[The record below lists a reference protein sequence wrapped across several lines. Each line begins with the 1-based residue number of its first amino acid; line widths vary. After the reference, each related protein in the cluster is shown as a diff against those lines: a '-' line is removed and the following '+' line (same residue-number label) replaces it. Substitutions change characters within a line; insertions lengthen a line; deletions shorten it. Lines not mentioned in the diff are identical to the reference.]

1 MSETDTG
8 HSNTPRTG
16 SVAEVFLAFLK
27 LGVSS
32 FGGPSAHLAYFRTEF
47 VERRGWLD
55 DRAYSDLVALC
66 QFLPGPASSQVGFA
80 LGLRRA
86 RWAGAF
92 AAWAAFTLPSALLLI
107 LFATGITQVEAIAA
121 SGAVH
126 GLKLAAVAI
135 VAHATWGMAR
145 SLCPDWTR
153 TLIAIIAAGIVLASS
168 STGAQLIAIAV
179 GGLFAV
185 GALRMPPVL
194 FPPQDV
200 YPVSR
205 RTGFILLTVFALLL
219 ALLPTLGSASGQP
232 ALILLGESYRSGAL
246 VFGGGHVVLPALHAS
261 LVAPGWISEQSFL
274 AGYGAAQAVPG
285 PLFAFGAYLGA
296 IMLGWAGGLLA
307 LAAIFGPG
315 LLLVVGILP
324 FWQSLQRHPRLR
336 AAMAGASAAVVGVL
350 AATLYD
356 PLWTGSVHS
365 GVDVAVVAAGALLL
379 FTKRASPL
387 VVVVAC
393 ALAGPFLAPNL

>member
-1 MSETDTG
+1 MSAPDNDHTSKQIDTPTAG
-8 HSNTPRTG
+8 A
-16 SVAEVFLAFLK
+16 VAEVFLAFLK

-32 FGGPSAHLAYFRTEF
+32 FGGPSAHLAFFRTEF

-86 RWAGAF
+86 GWAGAM

-107 LFATGITQVEAIAA
+107 LFAAGLTQVEAIAA

-153 TLIAIIAAGIVLASS
+153 TLIAILAAGIVLASAT
-168 STGAQLIAIAV
+168 TGAQLIAIAA
-179 GGLFAV
+179 GGLLAFA
-185 GALRMPPVL
+185 ALRMPPVL
-194 FPPQDV
+194 FTAHDD
-200 YPVSR
+200 YRIAR
-205 RTGFILLTVFALLL
+205 RTGIILLTVFGLLL
-219 ALLPTLGSASGQP
+219 ALLPALGSATRQP
-232 ALILLGESYRSGAL
+232 ALVLLGESYRSGAL

-261 LVAPGWISEQSFL
+261 LVAPGWISEQAFL

-296 IMLGWAGGLLA
+296 VMLGWAGGLLA
-307 LAAIFGPG
+307 LVAIFGPG
-315 LLLVVGILP
+315 LLLVAGVLP
-324 FWQSLQRHPRLR
+324 FWQSLQKHPRLR

-356 PLWTGSVHS
+356 PLWTGAIQS
-365 GVDVAVVAAGALLL
+365 GADVAVVVAGVVLL
-379 FTKRASPL
+379 FTRRVSPL
-387 VVVVAC
+387 VIVVLC
-393 ALAGPFLAPNL
+393 ALAGMVV

>member
-1 MSETDTG
+1 MSATDDDRI
-8 HSNTPRTG
+8 NTTPPTG
-16 SVAEVFLAFLK
+16 SVAEVFIAFLK

-47 VERRGWLD
+47 VERRRWLD

-86 RWAGAF
+86 RWAGAM

-107 LFATGITQVEAIAA
+107 LFAAGFTQVDAIAA

-145 SLCPDWTR
+145 SLCPDWVR
-153 TLIAIIAAGIVLASS
+153 TFIAILAAGIVLAAS
-168 STGAQLIAIAV
+168 STGAQLAAIAG
-179 GGLFAV
+179 GGLIALA
-185 GALRMPPVL
+185 ALRVPEVPYM
-194 FPPQDV
+194 PQDD
-200 YPVSR
+200 YRIRR
-205 RTGFILLTVFALLL
+205 RTGVILLTVFAVLL
-219 ALLPTLGSASGQP
+219 ALLPALGSASGQP
-232 ALILLGESYRSGAL
+232 ALVLLGESYRSGAL

-261 LVAPGWISEQSFL
+261 LVAPGWISEQAFL

-307 LAAIFGPG
+307 VAAIFGPG
-315 LLLVVGILP
+315 LLLVAGVLP

-356 PLWTGSVHS
+356 PLWTGAVHS
-365 GVDVAVVAAGALLL
+365 GADVAVVAAGIALL
-379 FTKRASPL
+379 FTRRVSPL
-387 VVVVAC
+387 VIVVLC
-393 ALAGPFLAPNL
+393 ALAGMFAR

>member
-1 MSETDTG
+1 MSAPDNDHTTNQIDTRPAG
-8 HSNTPRTG
+8 A
-16 SVAEVFLAFLK
+16 VAEVFFAFLK

-32 FGGPSAHLAYFRTEF
+32 FGGPSAHLAFFRTEF
-47 VERRGWLD
+47 VERRAWLD
-55 DRAYSDLVALC
+55 ERAYSDLVALC
-66 QFLPGPASSQVGFA
+66 QFLPGPASSQAGFA

-86 RWAGAF
+86 GWAGAM

-107 LFATGITQVEAIAA
+107 LFAAGLTQVEAIAA

-153 TLIAIIAAGIVLASS
+153 TLIAILAAGIVLASS
-168 STGAQLIAIAV
+168 STGAQLIAIAA
-179 GGLFAV
+179 GGLIAFA
-185 GALRMPPVL
+185 ALRIHPLL
-194 FPPQDV
+194 FAPHDD
-200 YPVSR
+200 YRIAR
-205 RTGFILLTVFALLL
+205 RTGIILLTVFALLL
-219 ALLPTLGSASGQP
+219 AVLPALGAASGQP
-232 ALILLGESYRSGAL
+232 ALVLLGESYRSGAL

-307 LAAIFGPG
+307 LAGIFGPG
-315 LLLVVGILP
+315 LLLVAGVLP
-324 FWQSLQRHPRLR
+324 FWQSLQKHPRLR

-356 PLWTGSVHS
+356 PLWTGAVHS
-365 GVDVAVVAAGALLL
+365 SADVGVVVAGVVLL
-379 FTKRASPL
+379 FTRRVSPL
-387 VVVVAC
+387 VIVVLC
-393 ALAGPFLAPNL
+393 ALAGMVV